1 MTRLRTKL
9 AAETHP
15 AEGKY
20 DYYCCCDG
28 GDDDDDDDNDNDECQ
43 GQS

>member
-1 MTRLRTKL
+1 MMPSHIKL

-20 DYYCCCDG
+20 AY
-28 GDDDDDDDNDNDECQ
+28 DDDDDDDGDDKHK
-43 GQS
+43 GL

>member
-1 MTRLRTKL
+1 MTPSHVKL

-20 DYYCCCDG
+20 AYDDA
-28 GDDDDDDDNDNDECQ
+28 GDDKYQ
-43 GQS
+43 GL

>member
-1 MTRLRTKL
+1 MMPSHIKL

-20 DYYCCCDG
+20 AY
-28 GDDDDDDDNDNDECQ
+28 DDDDDDGDDKHK
-43 GQS
+43 GL

>member
-1 MTRLRTKL
+1 MHTKL

-20 DYYCCCDG
+20 AYDDY
-28 GDDDDDDDNDNDECQ
+28 DDNDDECQ

>member
-1 MTRLRTKL
+1 MAPLHSKL

-20 DYYCCCDG
+20 AYDDG
-28 GDDDDDDDNDNDECQ
+28 GGGGDEHQ
-43 GQS
+43 GL

>member
-1 MTRLRTKL
+1 MTPLHIKL

-20 DYYCCCDG
+20 AYDDH
-28 GDDDDDDDNDNDECQ
+28 DDDDKHQ
-43 GQS
+43 GL